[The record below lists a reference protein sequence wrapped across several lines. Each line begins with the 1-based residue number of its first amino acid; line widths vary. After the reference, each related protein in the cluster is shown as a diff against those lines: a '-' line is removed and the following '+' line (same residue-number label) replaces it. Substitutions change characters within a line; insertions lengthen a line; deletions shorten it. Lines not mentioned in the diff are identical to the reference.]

1 MAQIDADAEKYGEV
15 KAVGSIEGPF
25 WPDRAGDLSSLREA
39 LRAAGFTEKAV
50 NDVLEGRND
59 RIIDLQCALRRTAEA
74 SPFHSLLRLFIL
86 GVAVDEEAARLALFP
101 ADVECLIDSG
111 LIERADDRVRATGR
125 LAPWRNFF
133 LLSDFLPAQGES
145 LQPDFVMSGASPSS
159 ISLTRITFRN
169 RVTMALDVGTG
180 AGIHALLAA
189 SHAKRVVATDTNP
202 RALNFAQ
209 MNARLNGIENVSFR
223 QGSFFEPVHDEK
235 FDLIVSNPPF
245 IISPESSLMFQ
256 NPGLGGD
263 AVSELMVRE
272 CPAHLNEGGCAVSL
286 ISWHHENEEDWA
298 KRPCGWGE
306 GSGCDF
312 WLLRAA
318 SQSPLGYAANALR
331 QTESIHS
338 AAYAEQLDKWLAYY
352 RSQGIERLALGAAIL
367 RKRRTPRN
375 WVHCEDLAGAA
386 VATDAGEQIQRVFA
400 AEDFLAGLAND
411 DVLLNCRVALHP
423 DHVLEQKLV
432 AAEDGWV
439 NQSLI
444 LVPAKGIE
452 RRAAIDTRVLLLLP
466 RCDGSRTVRELIS
479 LVGEKDGTDF
489 AAAAASGLPL
499 IKRLLRAGLLVVN

>member
-1 MAQIDADAEKYGEV
+1 
-15 KAVGSIEGPF
+15 
-25 WPDRAGDLSSLREA
+25 
-39 LRAAGFTEKAV
+39 
-50 NDVLEGRND
+50 
-59 RIIDLQCALRRTAEA
+59 
-74 SPFHSLLRLFIL
+74 
-86 GVAVDEEAARLALFP
+86 
-101 ADVECLIDSG
+101 
-111 LIERADDRVRATGR
+111 
-125 LAPWRNFF
+125 
-133 LLSDFLPAQGES
+133 
-145 LQPDFVMSGASPSS
+145 
-159 ISLTRITFRN
+159 
-169 RVTMALDVGTG
+169 
-180 AGIHALLAA
+180 
-189 SHAKRVVATDTNP
+189 
-202 RALNFAQ
+202 